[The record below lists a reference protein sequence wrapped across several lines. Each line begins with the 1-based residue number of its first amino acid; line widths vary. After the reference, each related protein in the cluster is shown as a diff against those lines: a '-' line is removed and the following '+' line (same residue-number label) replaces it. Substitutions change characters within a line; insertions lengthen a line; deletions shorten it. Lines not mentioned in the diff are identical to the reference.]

1 MLMQRADL
9 IYDLRAL
16 AVYIQA
22 TEPLALYI
30 DIITMYNFFCF
41 SIQFKKQFHGSHGF
55 LEFEP
60 QVTKYYNYGLK

>member
-41 SIQFKKQFHGSHGF
+41 SIQFKKNST
-55 LEFEP
+55 E
-60 QVTKYYNYGLK
+60 VTDFWSSSPRLLSIIIMD